1 VSLSIVVITQ
11 LTIVARTSVLK
22 LVLKA
27 HFKHALR
34 LRNYIS
40 FVGIFIR
47 SFTPYLLFLL
57 ARQYTPILNNP
68 YYMLLLSCYSYK
80 PGLRLNYT

>member
-1 VSLSIVVITQ
+1 MPYKTFVTRIG
-11 LTIVARTSVLK
+11 VLK

-34 LRNYIS
+34 LYNYIS
-40 FVGIFIR
+40 FVGIFIH

-57 ARQYTPILNNP
+57 ARQYTPILNNL
-68 YYMLLLSCYSYK
+68 YYTLSLSCYSYK
-80 PGLRLNYT
+80 PGLRLNRTQFNT